1 MFDMKQVALLFMIAS
16 SCVLL
21 SCSGGKKKSDNAL
34 TTPDTAI
41 VVYGQ
46 ETVTPV
52 DSDSVMVSVA
62 DTAAVIIVD
71 PAQQGKT
78 QKSSDKKKK

>member
-1 MFDMKQVALLFMIAS
+1 MFNMKQVALLFMVAS
-16 SCVLL
+16 GCFLL
-21 SCSGGKKKSDNAL
+21 SCSGGKKNSGNAS

-62 DTAAVIIVD
+62 DTAAVIITE

-78 QKSSDKKKK
+78 QKSGDAKKK